1 MHMNDLRLRRG
12 LGLLALPLSVAL
24 GAVVALAPDDA
35 YA

>member
-1 MHMNDLRLRRG
+1 MNDLHRG
-12 LGLLALPLSVAL
+12 LGLLVLPLSVAL